1 MKAGATVA
9 PAPGAIVTVSAD
21 NAQMI
26 RDPRL
31 DEYLRAHR
39 TSVATDAFVPTMRT
53 VANGANF
60 SQDNSQE

>member
-1 MKAGATVA
+1 
-9 PAPGAIVTVSAD
+9 
-21 NAQMI
+21 MI

-53 VANGANF
+53 VANGASF
-60 SQDNSQE
+60 SQENTQE

>member
-1 MKAGATVA
+1 M
-9 PAPGAIVTVSAD
+9 TVSAD

-39 TSVATDAFVPTMRT
+39 VSVATDAVVPTMRQ
-53 VANGANF
+53 VANSANF

>member
-1 MKAGATVA
+1 MTVA
-9 PAPGAIVTVSAD
+9 AD
-21 NAQMI
+21 SAQMI

-39 TSVATDAFVPTMRT
+39 TSVATEAFVPTMRT

-60 SQDNSQE
+60 SQENSQE